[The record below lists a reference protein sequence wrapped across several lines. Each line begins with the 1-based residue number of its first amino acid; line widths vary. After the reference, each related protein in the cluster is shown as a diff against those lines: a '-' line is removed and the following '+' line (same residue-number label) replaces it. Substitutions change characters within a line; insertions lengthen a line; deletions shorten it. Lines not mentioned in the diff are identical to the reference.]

1 MEGFSLKF
9 QAGKEKMCIPFVYC
23 NGNNVTTGNFPSE
36 SLTSVAVSLE
46 SMKKQRLIKK
56 KLFIQMRR
64 PPAMLQG
71 LHALIYLL
79 VRDFALF
86 P

>member
-46 SMKKQRLIKK
+46 SMKKQRSEGAMTLSS
-56 KLFIQMRR
+56 RAPGRAPAR
-64 PPAMLQG
+64 PGWPRSR
-71 LHALIYLL
+71 H
-79 VRDFALF
+79 
-86 P
+86 